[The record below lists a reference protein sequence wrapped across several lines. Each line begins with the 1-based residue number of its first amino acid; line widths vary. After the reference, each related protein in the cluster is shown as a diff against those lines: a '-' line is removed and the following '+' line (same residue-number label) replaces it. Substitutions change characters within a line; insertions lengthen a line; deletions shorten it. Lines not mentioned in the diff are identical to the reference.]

1 MRKYVAVMLIVFLH
15 FFFLSCVSFQIDSK
29 SFMAENSHFRKTD
42 VFFLEP
48 IVITSYNFME
58 DEAVRYIMDKKLAFA
73 LSSSEK
79 IRMTEDKGK
88 GEYIITPELIIKN
101 YEVRY
106 DDRNYY
112 FLSIKVF
119 SEESIVCYFT
129 YEYNGTSSIF
139 DGKVQ
144 NIMIEKFLNDFI
156 KNITE

>member
-1 MRKYVAVMLIVFLH
+1 
-15 FFFLSCVSFQIDSK
+15 
-29 SFMAENSHFRKTD
+29 
-42 VFFLEP
+42 
-48 IVITSYNFME
+48 ME

-79 IRMTEDKGK
+79 IRMTDYKGK

-119 SEESIVCYFT
+119 SEENIVCYFT